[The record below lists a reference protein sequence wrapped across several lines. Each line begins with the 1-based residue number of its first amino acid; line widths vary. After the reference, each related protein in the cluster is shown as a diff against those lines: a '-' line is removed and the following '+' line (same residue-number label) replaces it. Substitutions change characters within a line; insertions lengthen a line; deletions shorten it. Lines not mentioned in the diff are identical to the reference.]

1 MKHWSCLIRWS
12 WGASCGVN
20 LEKSGVFGLS
30 GALPSP
36 RLSGHQPKR
45 LGLRHTNRPQSL
57 KVLRHTNHNK
67 TSLKLYY
74 NYKIV
79 FIHENLI
86 AVLNPTLV
94 VGLWEDHKPLYRFCK
109 SFIFSPII
117 KIKFFLSW
125 KKFSSRRPVSIF
137 FNHCWRYKF

>member
-20 LEKSGVFGLS
+20 LEKSGVFVLS

-36 RLSGHQPKR
+36 RPSGHQPKR

-67 TSLKLYY
+67 TSLKFYH
-74 NYKIV
+74 NNKIA
-79 FIHENLI
+79 FIQQNLI
-86 AVLNPTLV
+86 FVINPKLV
-94 VGLWEDHKPLYRFCK
+94 VDLWEDHKPLYRLRK
-109 SFIFSPII
+109 NFIFTLIM
-117 KIKFFLSW
+117 KILKKKFFVFVERWSA
-125 KKFSSRRPVSIF
+125 KKFR
-137 FNHCWRYKF
+137 